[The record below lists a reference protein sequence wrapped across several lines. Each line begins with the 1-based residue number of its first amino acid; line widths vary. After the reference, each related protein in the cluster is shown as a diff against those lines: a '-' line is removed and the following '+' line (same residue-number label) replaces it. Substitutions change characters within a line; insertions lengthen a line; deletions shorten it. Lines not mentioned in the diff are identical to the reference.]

1 MFNIRTSAHVGR
13 FCIHHSGVAPNKS
26 GCARLNG
33 MAAKATKHA
42 SNWQKKH
49 VVLIRLQM
57 VKSELLM
64 VKPCWNMLKRWM
76 NTWYSCLNRLML
88 FFFQNGRHT
97 HSIYYL
103 SCLSLKFKLF
113 IIINQSLTST
123 QYLAA
128 SSFRLDTS
136 PSVNFVWTIPSLADL
151 RMLLLKWWATWEGF
165 PWNKPWFQWGH

>member
-1 MFNIRTSAHVGR
+1 MFNIRISAHVGR
-13 FCIHHSGVAPNKS
+13 FCIHHFGVAPNKS

-42 SNWQKKH
+42 SSWQKKH

-88 FFFQNGRHT
+88 FFFQNGRHN

-103 SCLSLKFKLF
+103 SCLSLNYLYKPKFDKHPILSCELISF
-113 IIINQSLTST
+113 GHISIGE
-123 QYLAA
+123 
-128 SSFRLDTS
+128 FRLDDSVPGGS
-136 PSVNFVWTIPSLADL
+136 PHAASEMVGHLGRIP
-151 RMLLLKWWATWEGF
+151 LK
-165 PWNKPWFQWGH
+165 